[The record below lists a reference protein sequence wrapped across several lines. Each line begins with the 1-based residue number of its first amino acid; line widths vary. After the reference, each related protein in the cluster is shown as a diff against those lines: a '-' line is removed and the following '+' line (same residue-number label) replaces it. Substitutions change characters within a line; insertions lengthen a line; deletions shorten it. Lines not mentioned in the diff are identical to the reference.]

1 MQRSRIFLVGLW
13 LALTTAVMTPAQV
26 SSCPLKIIFVAGGS
40 THSDDDVNLTIRDWI
55 SERLFRPVEW
65 KVENASSGNEPGMDE
80 VFPNAGRA
88 DGFDLAIHFHDFT
101 EVTDGPYL
109 ERVLYPHTRGKP
121 AVLSGRPAGSFGEI
135 GSDWAKLVGSSADS
149 KLKVWTNEFG
159 SGTRVYCDAVPFEAA
174 TENWAAYLDMVTRG
188 VGWAQGK
195 EGEGLFRG
203 GQKRETPEIT
213 NEVLPQI
220 TIAELGTNLLKG
232 AELSAFSLPS
242 LPQDGMEK
250 VIDGDAAT
258 SWKLAGTGP
267 GSLVLKMAKSQS
279 PKVIAVFWEDQAESY
294 QLEVDADRWT
304 HLEELLET
312 KGGKV
317 RFYPVHSEEIS
328 GLRFSFSGKS
338 DWPGLVEVV
347 GYTDLKEIP
356 DGVIS
361 SETREKLKEKALVST
376 ENNHA
381 KVPKAL
387 KLARVDEGGGLKI
400 QQMIPRAEGGVW
412 LFVRDSH
419 GDGTGSVYLVNRDS
433 AVTEFLRSVSP
444 NAGISWDGEW
454 LYVGGIEV
462 RRSDETA
469 YSVIVTSAYRDTNHD
484 GVADERLELAEV
496 DLRTAG
502 VDGAFGSQ
510 CMVADMAMGP
520 GGEFY
525 AILSFENEDDRLVQ
539 FHRKRE
545 AALSLFRSNDRMTWL
560 SVSCEGDV
568 LVRVRSREKR
578 VSRIYRSFLIP
589 DLHLEDVAPVSIADQ
604 AFARLPKVRSEVD
617 LPGSGEEHRARIQGG
632 GLCEKGAE
640 VTSKARFSS
649 VVIDGESRLWLLG
662 EENESTAIYLA
673 RPWRG
678 GEAFISWD
686 TMNDREVVEAFSHAN
701 PIVRFEAPFELSR
714 RKQTFRNSIL
724 SKYKEA
730 EGNKSLEV
738 AWLRLSSL
746 GGERKDASS
755 VAVAATTSKFPE
767 VRALAFHFLGDEAFQ
782 GLRET
787 IGLIQSETS
796 ARVSAA
802 ILGAAARQN
811 LKVDGL
817 DELAANFAC
826 KSKPELV
833 VAARSFLINRGQF
846 FDVNWGA
853 LGEINDAADPITGEL
868 DLGIENPDD
877 IVGLIELACETRSVK
892 VRNRVISMLAN
903 RYQRQN
909 LELRAQIASYLNGLL
924 SNIRVDPG
932 YVLKLMH
939 RSCIPVEN
947 PETLVAVARRELTV
961 ESKAI
966 ELLEGMELP
975 VSAYS
980 WLEEL
985 IKDDAR
991 DQELRLRAL
1000 SLLAASGDGSALR
1013 RIPGILVEWRW
1024 LIESVSRDVRVQ
1036 FWKGWVENPVQFGQT
1051 GWLIGESKSSN
1062 AMRRELAWRAM
1073 IHQYSQNVGP
1083 GDIEARFR
1091 AIAAVPGERFEE
1103 LRDLALEMET
1113 PAVADLLKM
1122 ASDPDD

>member
-1 MQRSRIFLVGLW
+1 MQRFSKFLIGLW
-13 LALTTAVMTPAQV
+13 LALTTAIIAPAQV
-26 SSCPLKIIFVAGGS
+26 SSRPLKIIFVAGGS
-40 THSDDDVNLTIRDWI
+40 AHSDYDVNLSIRNGI
-55 SERLFRPVEW
+55 SERLLRPVEW
-65 KVENASSGNEPGMDE
+65 KVENASSGNDSGMKE
-80 VFPNAGRA
+80 VFPNAGWA

-101 EVTDGPYL
+101 EVTDGNYL

-121 AVLSGRPAGSFGEI
+121 AVLLGRSTGSFGEI
-135 GSDWAKLVGSSADS
+135 GSEWAKLAGSSADS

-159 SGTRVYCDAVPFEAA
+159 SGTRVYCNTVAFESA

-188 VGWAQGK
+188 VVWALGE
-195 EGEGLFRG
+195 EGEGLFKV

-213 NEVLPQI
+213 DEVLPQI

-242 LPQDGMEK
+242 LPQDGMGK

-267 GSLVLKMAKSQS
+267 GSLVLKMAESQS

-304 HLEELLET
+304 HLEALFET
-312 KGGKV
+312 EGGKV
-317 RFYPVHSEEIS
+317 RFYPVHSGNIS

-347 GYTDLKEIP
+347 GYTDLNEIP
-356 DGVIS
+356 DEVIS
-361 SETREKLKEKALVST
+361 TETREKLKEKARVST
-376 ENNHA
+376 ENNLA
-381 KVPKAL
+381 KVPKAWE
-387 KLARVDEGGGLKI
+387 LARVDESGGLKV

-419 GDGTGSVYLVNRDS
+419 GDGAGSVYLVNRDA
-433 AVTEFLRSVSP
+433 AVTEYLHSVSP

-462 RRSDETA
+462 RRRDETA
-469 YSVIVTSAYRDTNHD
+469 YPVIVTSAYRDTNHD

-525 AILSFENEDDRLVQ
+525 AILSLENEDDRLVQ
-539 FHRKRE
+539 FHRRRE

-560 SVSCEGDV
+560 SVSSGGDV
-568 LVRVRSREKR
+568 LVRLRSREMGA
-578 VSRIYRSFLIP
+578 SRIYRSFLIP
-589 DLHLEDVAPVSIADQ
+589 DLHLENVAPISIADQ

-617 LPGSGEEHRARIQGG
+617 LPRSGEKHRARIQGG
-632 GLCEKGAE
+632 GLCEKGVE
-640 VTSKARFSS
+640 VASKARFSS
-649 VVIDGESRLWLLG
+649 VVIDGESRCWLLG

-673 RPWRG
+673 RPG
-678 GEAFISWD
+678 SGVEAFISWD
-686 TMNDREVVEAFSHAN
+686 TMDDREVVEAFSHAN
-701 PIVRFEAPFELSR
+701 PVVRFEAPFELSR

-724 SKYKEA
+724 SKYTEA
-730 EGNKSLEV
+730 QGDKSLEV
-738 AWLRLSSL
+738 AWLRLSSFE
-746 GGERKDASS
+746 GNRKVASS

-767 VRALAFHFLGDEAFQ
+767 VRELAFNFLGDEAFQ
-782 GLRET
+782 GLRDT

-817 DELAANFAC
+817 DELAANFAW

-833 VAARSFLINRGQF
+833 VAARSFLINRGHF
-846 FDVNWGA
+846 FDANWGA
-853 LGEINDAADPITGEL
+853 SGETNDTADPITGEI

-877 IVGLIELACETRSVK
+877 IVGLIERARGTRSVK

-903 RYQRQN
+903 KYQRQN

-924 SNIRVDPG
+924 SNIRVEPG
-932 YVLKLMH
+932 YVLKMMH

-947 PETLVAVARRELTV
+947 PEILVAVARRELTV
-961 ESKAI
+961 ESKVI
-966 ELLEGMELP
+966 ELLEDMELP
-975 VSAYS
+975 VLAYS

-985 IKDDAR
+985 IRDDAR

-1013 RIPGILVEWRW
+1013 RIPGILAEWRW
-1024 LIESVSRDVRVQ
+1024 PTESVSRDVRVQ
-1036 FWKGWVENPVQFGQT
+1036 FWKGWVENPAQSGQS

-1083 GDIEARFR
+1083 GDIEDRFR
-1091 AIAAVPGERFEE
+1091 AMATVPGERFEE

-1122 ASDPDD
+1122 APDSDD